1 MTRNAIKNIRISL
14 SAMALVIA
22 AACSQVNDNMEN
34 FRPED
39 GMVSISVS
47 LPDGMNTRSAGTIG
61 DEVSASVNFLHWA
74 LFEVTV
80 DEKGNDISSTHIRD
94 YEIENA
100 FKDSNETLKLNL
112 PRDRKYRIALM
123 AKHKASLFSSFS
135 KGVMSVDYSKQ
146 TAAFPINDDVF
157 VGKTY
162 VIDPA
167 TSFSVEVTLRRPF
180 AQINWGATDM
190 EEAEVQRVI
199 GNTSGQDEYGKSSHS
214 IYNKLDILS
223 NEVSDAVEA
232 DATYAM
238 DLMKKGEY
246 TFPSTN
252 GTSCS
257 LVAMRYILVDQTA
270 SSVINCKI
278 AFTGEYTGE
287 VEVTSAPVQANYR
300 TNIYGRFFTDP
311 NVFELRLEE
320 GFISSTDIPANPSTP
335 AE

>member
-1 MTRNAIKNIRISL
+1 MTRNTIKNIRISL
-14 SAMALVIA
+14 STMALVMT
-22 AACSQVNDNMEN
+22 AACSQVDDNIEN
-34 FRPED
+34 LIADEAP
-39 GMVSISVS
+39 VSISVS

-61 DEVSASVNFLHWA
+61 DVASASVDFLHWA

-80 DEKGNDISSTHIRD
+80 DENGNDISTHIHD
-94 YEIENA
+94 YEIEST
-100 FKDSNETLKLNL
+100 FKDSKETLKLNL

-123 AKHKASLFSSFS
+123 AKNKASLFSSFRE
-135 KGVMSVDYSKQ
+135 GVMSVDYSKQ

-157 VGKTY
+157 VGKTD

-167 TSFSVEVTLRRPF
+167 KSFTVNVTLRRPF

-199 GNTSGQDEYGKSSHS
+199 GKTSGQDEYGKSSGS
-214 IYNKLDILS
+214 IYKELDILS
-223 NEVSDAVEA
+223 NKVSDAVDA

-238 DLMKKGEY
+238 DLTRKGEY
-246 TFPSTN
+246 AFPSTN

-257 LVAMRYILVDQTA
+257 LVAMRYILVDQTV

-287 VEVTSAPVQANYR
+287 VNVTSAPVQANYR

-320 GFISSTDIPANPSTP
+320 GFSSSSDIPANPSTP